1 MQLAMSDD
9 CHSVNTQIMANF
21 KLQQMSVH
29 VELGRDVSGGFRESV
44 RVLRVM
50 GDYNSIMEIVRI
62 SQNEIFYL
70 KSDGIWSR
78 SCQGS

>member
-1 MQLAMSDD
+1 
-9 CHSVNTQIMANF
+9 
-21 KLQQMSVH
+21 MSVH
-29 VELGRDVSGGFRESV
+29 LELGRDVSGGLRESV

-62 SQNEIFYL
+62 SQNEILYL

>member
-1 MQLAMSDD
+1 
-9 CHSVNTQIMANF
+9 
-21 KLQQMSVH
+21 
-29 VELGRDVSGGFRESV
+29 
-44 RVLRVM
+44 M

>member
-1 MQLAMSDD
+1 
-9 CHSVNTQIMANF
+9 
-21 KLQQMSVH
+21 MSVH
-29 VELGRDVSGGFRESV
+29 LELGRDVSGGLRESV